1 MTNQSLDG
9 TIKELWEFVFEVYE
23 NGKFLR
29 QEYVSVGFG
38 VSEEAL
44 FRPDLIYKKRLDLEY
59 YARLLVRKR
68 FATTDKKLDFKL
80 VSKEAINMLEDQ
92 FDK

>member
-1 MTNQSLDG
+1 MMN
-9 TIKELWEFVFEVYE
+9 ELCELCEFVFEVYE

-29 QEYVSVGFG
+29 QEYVYVGFG
-38 VSEEAL
+38 ASEEAL

-68 FATTDKKLDFKL
+68 FAPTDKKLDFNL
-80 VSKEAINMLEDQ
+80 VSKEEIHTLEENSGA
-92 FDK
+92 